1 MPSLLAHTDMGVE
14 AIKTLTD
21 YLSDILRYVSLE
33 RVLLVVGSL
42 ADGMMS
48 IFRYMQKV
56 QKQIFTTE
64 YENPAPDYVSLT
76 NAI

>member
-42 ADGMMS
+42 ADGTMF
-48 IFRYMQKV
+48 IIRYMQKV